1 MNPYFL
7 NSISMQNG
15 IKKYSLLYQHGQLEP
30 SVMNFLVAKILL
42 VRMDWTAGHT
52 KMNNFPHLA
61 SK

>member
-1 MNPYFL
+1 MNLYFL

-30 SVMNFLVAKILL
+30 SVMNFLVEKILL

-52 KMNNFPHLA
+52 MTNNFPHLA